1 MATAT
6 YTSDL
11 TDIFLFES
19 TTGVSAYGGGAAG
32 LGASPDYAIEGTNA
46 VDKQV
51 SAAEKG
57 FMYDNSTNFSIGPND
72 HFFIWVVCAVPG
84 LVDTRDNR
92 GVHVSI
98 GDSTSAF
105 VKFHVNGG
113 DTKPRGGIS
122 PYAVRYVETTLA
134 NRRTLVGS
142 PGTTPSWIGGGAN
155 VTGTAKFS
163 NFACDAARIGTGYD
177 ITGGDGIDADATF
190 AGLATDDE
198 STSEGVCQNADG
210 GYSIQGKI
218 RIGNSGTACVF
229 TDSNTN
235 LVLIDT
241 LDGIALSDLTE
252 FIVSDDTTVWTLTN
266 VNFIP
271 LGTNNPGRL
280 ENVTPL
286 ITAQDE
292 TSYDNSPTSE
302 GTFAGGTGHAAS
314 DVITLDDDWTTVT
327 VDAVSGGVVTQFT
340 VNSTRGRSAVS
351 GTAMTQ
357 SSTTGSGTG
366 FSLTPDTD
374 NILGAGT
381 ITFVNVGFIGFG
393 DTILSSN
400 DSLTGGRWINSGQ
413 VTANGAVLTNN
424 TFTGYEGTA
433 NTSYLIWNVNSDPD
447 GELDGSSFTK
457 GTAAT
462 HAIEFGLSSP
472 TVMTIRNCDFS
483 GYNASNANNDSTF
496 HFLRTTGDVTLN
508 LVNVT
513 GNVSYRTAGAN
524 ITIVQDPVTITVNA
538 SDVGTGLPVAGARV
552 LVTPTTTT
560 VVCDDYDGVNADF
573 DAVVGN
579 NTTTAVGQSFTGDGN
594 VLSGLKATLRRTL
607 TPPGSVIARL
617 YAHTGTYGTSSEP
630 TGAPLDSSEVIP
642 VASLTTSDTEYTFVF
657 NGGVTLTN
665 GTNYFMAIEY
675 TLGGSGDNVISRV
688 DITSP
693 THSGN
698 FANRSTA
705 GTWTTSSTVDLA
717 GWEVQTQEYL
727 GPLPYRESVTI
738 TRVSTTASVA
748 HTAHGLSNGQ
758 KVLIADADQD
768 EYNGVKTIS
777 NVTTNAYDFTVSGS
791 PTTPATGTIISTAV
805 IIEGTT
811 DGDGSISD
819 TRAYASNQQFSG
831 RVRDSSTS
839 PFYKS
844 SRIGGVIDSSVGIS
858 VNVPMI
864 SDE

>member
-1 MATAT
+1 MAKKPPKPKPNKKFRVDCSNSFNFSDYVERDLMATAT
-6 YTSDL
+6 YSSDL

-19 TTGVSAYGGGAAG
+19 TTGVSAYGGGASG

-57 FMYDNSTNFSIGPND
+57 FMYAAASAFAIGPND

-84 LVDTRDNR
+84 LVDTRNNR
-92 GVHVSI
+92 GIHVSI
-98 GDSTSAF
+98 GDDTSNF

-113 DTKPRGGIS
+113 DTKPRGGIA
-122 PYAVRYVETTLA
+122 PYAVRFVNTTLA

-142 PGTTPSWIGGGAN
+142 PGTTPDNIGGGAN

-177 ITGGDGIDADATF
+177 ITGGDGVDADATF
-190 AGLATDDE
+190 AGLATNDE

-241 LDGIALSDLTE
+241 LDGIAATDLTE
-252 FIVSDDTTVWTLTN
+252 FIVSDDASVWTLTN

-302 GTFAGGTGHAAS
+302 GTFAGGTGHAAL

-327 VDAVSGGVVTQFT
+327 VDAVSSGVVTQFT
-340 VNSTRGRSAVS
+340 VNSTKGRSAVS

-393 DTILSSN
+393 ATILSSN
-400 DSLTGGRWINSGQ
+400 DSLTGGRWINCDQ
-413 VTANGAVLTNN
+413 VTANGAVLTDNA
-424 TFTGYEGTA
+424 FTGYEGTA
-433 NTSYLIWNVNSDPD
+433 NTSYLIWDVNSDPD

-462 HAIEFGLSSP
+462 HAIEFGLNSP
-472 TVMTIRNCDFS
+472 TTMTVRNVDFS
-483 GYNASNANNDSTF
+483 GYNAANANNDSTF
-496 HFLRTTGDVTLN
+496 HVKRTSGTVTI
-508 LVNVT
+508 NVIGGS
-513 GNVSYRTAGAN
+513 GNVSYRTDGA
-524 ITIVQDPVTITVNA
+524 TVSIVQNPVSLTIT
-538 SDVGTGLPVAGARV
+538 
-552 LVTPTTTT
+552 T
-560 VVCDDYDGVNADF
+560 VDAADG
-573 DAVVGN
+573 
-579 NTTTAVGQSFTGDGN
+579 S
-594 VLSGLKATLRRTL
+594 VLSGVR
-607 TPPGSVIARL
+607 VIAQ
-617 YAHTGTYGTSSEP
+617 AE
-630 TGAPLDSSEVIP
+630 
-642 VASLTTSDTEYTFVF
+642 TT
-657 NGGVTLTN
+657 
-665 GTNYFMAIEY
+665 
-675 TLGGSGDNVISRV
+675 
-688 DITSP
+688 
-693 THSGN
+693 
-698 FANRSTA
+698 
-705 GTWTTSSTVDLA
+705 
-717 GWEVQTQEYL
+717 
-727 GPLPYRESVTI
+727 GPLPYQDSVTI

-758 KVLIADADQD
+758 KVLIAGADQD

-777 NVTTNAYDFTVSGS
+777 NVTANAYDFTVSGS
-791 PTTPATGTIISTAV
+791 PTTPATGTIIATAV
-805 IIEGTT
+805 ILEGLTNGSGVIT
-811 DGDGSISD
+811 DSRTYSSSQDI
-819 TRAYASNQQFSG
+819 SG
-831 RVRDSSTS
+831 RARLSSTS
-839 PFYKS
+839 PFYKTS
-844 SRIGGVIDSSVGIS
+844 LILGQTVDNTNGLSIT
-858 VNVPMI
+858 VPMI
-864 SDE
+864 IDE